1 MVLRQGV
8 LGSIIEVHRKILKLL
23 LQNHL
28 AQMLEIW
35 YVALPSGPLFF
46 FSNEGPRVQD
56 GVKINISLHIK
67 YSMFIVNNG

>member
-8 LGSIIEVHRKILKLL
+8 LGSIIEIHRKILKNLP

-35 YVALPSGPLFF
+35 YVALPSGPLPISVQMKVPGSKMAPRQGILG
-46 FSNEGPRVQD
+46 SNYR
-56 GVKINISLHIK
+56 NI
-67 YSMFIVNNG
+67 

>member
-8 LGSIIEVHRKILKLL
+8 LGSIIEIHRKILKDLL

-35 YVALPSGPLFF
+35 YVTLPNGPLPI
-46 FSNEGPRVQD
+46 SVQMKVP
-56 GVKINISLHIK
+56 GS
-67 YSMFIVNNG
+67 

>member
-8 LGSIIEVHRKILKLL
+8 LGSITGIHRKILKNLL

-35 YVALPSGPLFF
+35 YVTLPRGPLPISVQMKVPGSKMAPRQGVQG
-46 FSNEGPRVQD
+46 SNYR
-56 GVKINISLHIK
+56 NI
-67 YSMFIVNNG
+67 

>member
-8 LGSIIEVHRKILKLL
+8 QASIIEIHREILKTLL

-35 YVALPSGPLFF
+35 YVALPSGPVPIFIQIK
-46 FSNEGPRVQD
+46 GPRVQD
-56 GVKINISLHIK
+56 GPAPGGPRFKP
-67 YSMFIVNNG
+67 